1 MLRPVNSLPR
11 SARIGLVVLGLVGLS
26 VTSACRRRRPVQHP
40 QTDPAAAS
48 ASASTGA
55 PGTAA
60 PSGGTTAA
68 PTSTAPAVVSDAD
81 RAAARELYNEA
92 ASIQATRPKD
102 ALEKFQRSQAV
113 VAAPT
118 TALHIAQCQVALGRW
133 VEASEGYRAIGRME
147 LAANASKPFVDAQA
161 TASKELGQL
170 EQRLP
175 HLRIVVTPEKLA
187 GLTVTLDG
195 QPVNVALVGVPR
207 PADPGHHTLSV
218 SAPGYLPAE
227 QGIDLKERESK
238 DATIVLK
245 KK

>member
-1 MLRPVNSLPR
+1 MKSLPR
-11 SARIGLVVLGLVGLS
+11 AARLGLVVVGLIGL
-26 VTSACRRRRPVQHP
+26 TATAACRRRRPVQHP
-40 QTDPAAAS
+40 QTDPAASAAS
-48 ASASTGA
+48 ASSS
-55 PGTAA
+55 AA
-60 PSGGTTAA
+60 PASATPA
-68 PTSTAPAVVSDAD
+68 PTASAPVVVSDAD

-147 LAANASKPFVDAQA
+147 LAANASKPFVDAQSA
-161 TASKELGQL
+161 AAKELAQL

-175 HLRIVVTPEKLA
+175 RLKINVSPEKLN
-187 GLTVTLDG
+187 GLVVTLDG

-227 QGIDLKERESK
+227 QSLELKERESK
-238 DATIVLK
+238 DASVVLK